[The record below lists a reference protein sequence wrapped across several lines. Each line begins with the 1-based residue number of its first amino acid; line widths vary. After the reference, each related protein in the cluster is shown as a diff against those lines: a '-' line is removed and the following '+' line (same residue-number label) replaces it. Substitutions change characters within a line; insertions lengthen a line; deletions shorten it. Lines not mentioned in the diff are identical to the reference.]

1 MAIYITIIATSLSIF
16 SESFFKPTNHF
27 RVFSLSLKSLKDLAI
42 LCYGKP
48 ERLSNESLLDF
59 SVHIL
64 HALQF
69 VLMKDRVV

>member
-1 MAIYITIIATSLSIF
+1 MAIYIVIAMSLSIL
-16 SESFFKPTNHF
+16 SESFFKPINHF
-27 RVFSLSLKSLKDLAI
+27 RVFSLSLKDLAI

-64 HALQF
+64 HALQI